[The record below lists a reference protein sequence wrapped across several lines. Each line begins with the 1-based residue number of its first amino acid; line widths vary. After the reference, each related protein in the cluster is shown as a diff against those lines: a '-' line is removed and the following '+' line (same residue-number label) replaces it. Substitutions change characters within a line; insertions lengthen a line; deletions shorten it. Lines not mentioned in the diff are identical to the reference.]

1 MICQCCI
8 RIFELGSDFVPRREP
23 APHHVNTQSLV
34 LSALAGCPICRAIIS
49 ELDDPQV
56 LFSNPNIVSSTE
68 CSLRDLRWASDQTLE
83 GHFPFYYYLH
93 FTWKS
98 PGVPQRY
105 RGFVIEQ
112 YQKIRPYLSTNAL
125 KAHRG
130 WTSQTRQMLKT
141 WVHNCCELHPKCQVL
156 NIWRTSGT
164 VYQPKRL
171 VDIGC
176 VGNSTW
182 RLILRED
189 NKDVPVAYATISHR
203 WSTGQQLKLVAQ
215 NVQLYTKGQP
225 LDLLPP
231 VFQDA
236 IEVAK
241 SLGIQ
246 YLWADCLCIIQD
258 SLSDWEAES
267 LEMCKIYTNSICN
280 ISVTGFEDNSTGF
293 LDKICDYPSLPCR
306 VRPNW
311 AAQVD
316 EGWFVLDPFFW
327 WSQVTNAPLTKRG
340 WVFQERFLAPRVIHF
355 GPDQVLW
362 ECASL
367 DACEAFPQGLP
378 SIVESPRHTGFKRLD
393 FLFEHDALQGR
404 LLKPAHTL
412 SIKEEDLLHHWCET
426 IQAYTRTSLT
436 KPKDKLIALAGVAQ
450 LMSLSNPAQH
460 LLLMLEWHSDGQMFT
475 RHEPAGARPPQYRA
489 PSWSWASIDG
499 RVFYDY
505 LPLRI
510 DDSQLWNRKTSW
522 ELYIERLDQ
531 QIRRPE
537 ISRQPIPRKCLGW
550 KPLIFKVTSSILN
563 GDLRLTGLLISSRD
577 IITKSTYNPFLRPIL
592 VYWDA
597 PTTLGQVEMN
607 TFLLPL
613 RCIQLGSSHKN
624 VPFYWVTGL
633 ILKRVDADEYT
644 YERFRELGIKLTEC
658 PFTATYTKDT
668 KLETLRLI

>member
-8 RIFELGSDFVPRREP
+8 RIFELGGDFVPRGEP
-23 APHHVNTQSLV
+23 VPHHVNTQSLV
-34 LSALAGCPICRAIIS
+34 TSVLAGCPICRAIIS
-49 ELDDPQV
+49 ELDYPRGF
-56 LFSNPNIVSSTE
+56 LSNSNILSSTE
-68 CSLRDLRWASDQTLE
+68 CSLRDLRWASGQIAESQL
-83 GHFPFYYYLH
+83 PFYYYLH

-98 PGVPQRY
+98 PSFPQRY

-130 WTSQTRQMLKT
+130 WNSQTCQMLKT

-156 NIWRTSGT
+156 NTWRTSGS

-171 VDIGC
+171 VDIGA
-176 VGNSTW
+176 VGETMW

-189 NKDVPVAYATISHR
+189 DKEVLIPYVTISHR

-215 NVQLYTKGQP
+215 NVQLYTKGQS

-231 VFQDA
+231 MFQDA

-241 SLGIQ
+241 SLGIR

-258 SLSDWEAES
+258 SLSDWETES

-311 AAQVD
+311 AVQVD
-316 EGWFVLDPFFW
+316 EGWCVLDPFFW

-340 WVFQERFLAPRVIHF
+340 WVFQERFLAPRVIHL
-355 GPDQVLW
+355 GPDQVHW

-393 FLFEHDALQGR
+393 FLFEHDALQG
-404 LLKPAHTL
+404 LVLKPAHTL
-412 SIKEEDLLHHWCET
+412 SIKEEYLLQHWCET
-426 IQAYTRTSLT
+426 IQAYTRTRLT
-436 KPKDKLIALAGVAQ
+436 EPNDKLIALAGVAQ
-450 LMSLSNPAQH
+450 LMSLSNVADHSKNEKGYIAGLFKQH

-475 RHEPAGARPPQYRA
+475 RHEPVGTRPPQYRA

-510 DDSQLWNRKTSW
+510 DASQLWNRKTSW
-522 ELYIERLDQ
+522 ELYIDRLDQ
-531 QIRRPE
+531 QMRHTNT
-537 ISRQPIPRKCLGW
+537 SRHPIPRKCLDW
-550 KPLIFKVTSSILN
+550 KPLIFEVTSSVRTVGESPFGQVLN
-563 GDLRLTGLLISSRD
+563 GDLRLTGLLISAH
-577 IITKSTYNPFLRPIL
+577 KLLLRPIL

-597 PTTLGQVEMN
+597 PTVRIEG
-607 TFLLPL
+607 
-613 RCIQLGSSHKN
+613 
-624 VPFYWVTGL
+624 
-633 ILKRVDADEYT
+633 
-644 YERFRELGIKLTEC
+644 
-658 PFTATYTKDT
+658 
-668 KLETLRLI
+668 